1 MISSSV
7 HALSS
12 DREIHPLCPIENSDM
27 ALVVRQVRVLRV
39 LRLISIIQELRYFI
53 ISC

>member
-12 DREIHPLCPIENSDM
+12 DMEIHPLCPIESCDM
-27 ALVVRQVRVLRV
+27 ALVVRLVRVLRL
-39 LRLISIIQELRYFI
+39 LRLISIIQELRIFMN
-53 ISC
+53 